1 MSEELLVAS
10 KDIEPF
16 SVVIGLGFRRLEKGY
31 SQGILEVTDRLLNF
45 NGHLHGGVIYSMAD
59 TGMGGA
65 LFSCLEKDERCTT
78 IEIKIV
84 YLHAVTSGTLTC
96 ETKLTHRSKRI
107 AVLESEI
114 QNEGRLIA
122 KAIGTFY
129 VFKARGD

>member
-84 YLHAVTSGTLTC
+84 YLNAVTSGTLTC

-114 QNEGRLIA
+114 QNEGRLVA